1 MAGGSCSVGRLDEM
15 VIERVFR
22 RVNRDREI
30 SVDFLFCFRVVQE
43 VKANAISN
51 VSYPEAEGKYNNLTW
66 TLLTSNYSSQKS
78 SFKKQDLFFIRLR
91 EMLFFFFFS
100 CKFSQLNFHRKCK
113 KLTSLFFSL
122 CLFQF
127 ISNKQKICLG
137 KDAEK

>member
-91 EMLFFFFFS
+91 EMLFFFFFPV
-100 CKFSQLNFHRKCK
+100 NFP
-113 KLTSLFFSL
+113 
-122 CLFQF
+122 
-127 ISNKQKICLG
+127 N
-137 KDAEK
+137 